1 MLQDDVQL
9 IRKTLLGDETAFAT
23 LVEKYQKGVHALIW
37 RKIGDFHHAEEIT
50 QDTFIQAYKKLG
62 TLKDPKSFAGWLYV
76 IANRLSINWIQRSQP
91 KTAMQSLEDTSI
103 VEIEESSYTHHGS
116 EQRETEVAEQ
126 RSDVVKKLL
135 GKLPES
141 ERTVV
146 TLHYLSEMTAKEI
159 GNFLGVSVNTIK
171 SRLRRGRER
180 LQAAE
185 SLVREVLGGVQLSA
199 DLTERIMRQVAEINP
214 IVPPPLENRWFH
226 GWL

>member
-1 MLQDDVQL
+1 MV
-9 IRKTLLGDETAFAT
+9 
-23 LVEKYQKGVHALIW
+23 
-37 RKIGDFHHAEEIT
+37 
-50 QDTFIQAYKKLG
+50 
-62 TLKDPKSFAGWLYV
+62 
-76 IANRLSINWIQRSQP
+76 
-91 KTAMQSLEDTSI
+91 
-103 VEIEESSYTHHGS
+103 S

-180 LQAAE
+180 LQEAE

-214 IVPPPLENRWFH
+214 IVPPPGKPMVPWMALGAAAVLVLLMLGVGNQYLARFQRPYSFEARSEPTIEIVEAPIVIDILSKPAVRKPIRTVCCPQQKGRCRHTDFS
-226 GWL
+226 GDFEIQCTRGSTQVFYSTVDAVKRAARGLCQRYIRYI